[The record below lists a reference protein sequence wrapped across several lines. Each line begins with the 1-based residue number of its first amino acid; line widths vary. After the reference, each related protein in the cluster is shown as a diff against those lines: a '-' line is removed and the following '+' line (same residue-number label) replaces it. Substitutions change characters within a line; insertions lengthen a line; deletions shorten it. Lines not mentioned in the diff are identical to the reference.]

1 MIAFY
6 KIVKQFYK
14 ENRNIMKRANIVLV
28 TLSML
33 GVLALLSLP
42 AQPLHAQEEEISQ
55 LRQKITEL
63 EGRIKELE
71 GLLSETRKKQM
82 ADQYAWQNKKNW
94 RKLEVGMGETQVK
107 TILGEPIKVISGV
120 KTLWYYPNIYCG
132 YVSFDENG
140 YLAGWSE
147 P

>member
-1 MIAFY
+1 
-6 KIVKQFYK
+6 
-14 ENRNIMKRANIVLV
+14 MKRANILLV
-28 TLSML
+28 ILSML
-33 GVLALLSLP
+33 GILTLLSIP
-42 AQPLHAQEEEISQ
+42 AQPLHAEEEEISQ

-71 GLLSETRKKQM
+71 GLLIETRENQM
-82 ADQYAWQNKKNW
+82 ADEQAWQNKKNW
-94 RKLEVGMGETQVK
+94 RRLEIGMKEAQVK

-140 YLAGWSE
+140 HLVGWNE

>member
-1 MIAFY
+1 MIACY

-14 ENRNIMKRANIVLV
+14 ENRNIMKRANTVLV
-28 TLSML
+28 NLSML

-71 GLLSETRKKQM
+71 GIRSETRKKQM

-94 RKLEVGMGETQVK
+94 RKLEVGMEETQVK

-140 YLAGWSE
+140 HLAGWNE